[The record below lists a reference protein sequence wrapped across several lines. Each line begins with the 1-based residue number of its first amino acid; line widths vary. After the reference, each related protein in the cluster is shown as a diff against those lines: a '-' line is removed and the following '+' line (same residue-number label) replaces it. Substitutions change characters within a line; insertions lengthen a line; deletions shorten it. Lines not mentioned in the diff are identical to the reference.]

1 LRGTIGDVSTTPAAT
16 IQTARLELRPVT
28 LPIAVAILE
37 GRRRSE
43 LEKIVGAELPW
54 AWPGRAL
61 VEQAFRASLDAIVA
75 DPETRLWG
83 DRLMVTREAAPRVV
97 GSVVFHG
104 RPGPDGECEVAFGVE
119 EQSQRKGYAHEA
131 VSACLDWALAQP
143 ECKVVVGSAMRWDKG
158 SLKLLEKLGMKPR
171 PTTEEE
177 RAKETIAFEKRRG

>member
-1 LRGTIGDVSTTPAAT
+1 VSTKPAASILT
-16 IQTARLELRPVT
+16 TRLELRPVT
-28 LPIAVAILE
+28 LPIAMAFLE
-37 GRRRSE
+37 GRRRTE
-43 LEKIVGAELPW
+43 LEKLVGAELPW

-83 DRLMVTREAAPRVV
+83 DRLMITRESPHVV

-104 RPGPDGECEVAFGVE
+104 RPGADGECEVAFGVE

-143 ECKVVVGSAMRWDKG
+143 ECKVVIGRAMKWDKG
-158 SLKLLEKLGMKPR
+158 SLKLLEKLGMNPR
-171 PTTEEE
+171 AITAED
-177 RAKETIAFEKRRG
+177 RAKETITFERVR